1 MFINQM
7 RKIIYQ
13 ASHLCH
19 EGKYRTRVL
28 GDCQKKQRLWLPPTK
43 KISIGICREW
53 IDNLKLLFQRN
64 QENYCAGKDNCSG
77 VRRLEK
83 KKKKTGLVPR
93 IAIDF

>member
-43 KISIGICREW
+43 KISIGICCEW
-53 IDNLKLLFQRN
+53 IDKLKLLFQ
-64 QENYCAGKDNCSG
+64 NYNTIGNTVQAKIIAAVSEDW
-77 VRRLEK
+77 K
-83 KKKKTGLVPR
+83 KKIKKTGLVGR
-93 IAIDF
+93 ICD